1 MSEVNLETIETT
13 HDTTNMPT
21 KAVPRSSTKRESPLR
36 RLIAKAF
43 KPTVRQAAVVV
54 FDQGFCSI
62 ANFLTGVLVARACSK
77 AEYGLYVLGFTLL
90 MTSMGIQTSLSG
102 TPFTVFSPRLR
113 DKERQFYLGST
124 LVQHLAVSAFAALGF
139 LAAAVVVSSTGRT
152 DGFANVLLA
161 LAVASVFVLLRDF
174 MRYVLLAQLRVWASL
189 LMGLAANFA
198 TVGMLLLAYRGGWL
212 TAPVAYLILGGCS
225 GLPVFFVLL
234 RERKQITFATKKLRE
249 HLKENWRFGKWLVGQ
264 VITLFLSVHIYPWAL
279 MFFRDNS
286 AAGVYG
292 ACVGLAAILNP
303 FFMGL
308 NRFLCPRAAH
318 AACKGAS
325 RVHREV
331 YLCMAATAGPLIVFL
346 ICAFLFGEWG
356 ITLIYGSKF
365 TGIGFIFAVYSL
377 SAIIAAEGV
386 IISAGTNAMRRPD
399 ISLKA
404 QFVGFISTITFG
416 FFLVYKL
423 GPLGAAIGVCISRV
437 LAVGYQFAKFQ
448 VLERM
453 GLEDFVKA

>member
-1 MSEVNLETIETT
+1 MSQIETSEG
-13 HDTTNMPT
+13 
-21 KAVPRSSTKRESPLR
+21 V
-36 RLIAKAF
+36 LIEPVEEIPFVRCLFAKLF
-43 KPTVRQAAVVV
+43 RPSVRQATVVL

-62 ANFLTGVLVARACSK
+62 ANFLTGVLVARACTK

-90 MTSMGIQTSLSG
+90 MTAKSIQVSLSG

-124 LVQHLAVSAFAALGF
+124 LIQHLVVSAIAAVGF
-139 LAAAVVVSSTGRT
+139 VIAAAVLFAAGRT
-152 DGFANVLLA
+152 DNFARVLFA
-161 LAVASVFVLLRDF
+161 LAVASVFVMLRDF

-189 LMGLAANFA
+189 LMGLAANVT
-198 TVGMLLLAYRGGWL
+198 TVGMLFWSYTGGWL

-225 GLPVFFVLL
+225 GLPVLFVLL
-234 RERKQITFATKKLRE
+234 RERKQIVFATKKLRK

-286 AAGVYG
+286 AVGVYG

-303 FFMGL
+303 FFMGI
-308 NRFLCPRAAH
+308 NRFLCPRAAQ
-318 AACKGAS
+318 AACKGLS
-325 RVHREV
+325 QVYREV
-331 YLCMAATAGPLIVFL
+331 YLCMAAMAGPLIVFL

-356 ITLIYGSKF
+356 IISIYGSKF
-365 TGIGFIFAVYSL
+365 TGAGVIFTVYSL
-377 SAIIAAEGV
+377 SAIVAAEGV
-386 IISAGTNAMRRPD
+386 MISAGTNAMRRPD

-404 QFVGFISTITFG
+404 QLVGFISTITMG

-437 LAVGYQFAKFQ
+437 LTVGYQFAKFQ